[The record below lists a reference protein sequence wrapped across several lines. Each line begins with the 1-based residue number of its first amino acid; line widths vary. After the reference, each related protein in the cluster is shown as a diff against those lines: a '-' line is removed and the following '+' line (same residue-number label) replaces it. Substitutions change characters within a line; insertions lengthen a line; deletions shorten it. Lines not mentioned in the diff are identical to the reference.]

1 MTLPLSHNFATLPIG
16 GGNDMSTKGGI
27 YSDQKCPVCGGMFR
41 DFGKALIKDYLE
53 REKRRCQKK

>member
-41 DFGKALIKDYLE
+41 DFGKV
-53 REKRRCQKK
+53 EKSLPDLTAGEFNRGE